1 MPLFKAWRLPACLS
15 PSLCL
20 SRSLSLPPS
29 GDGSPKRLGL
39 GTAPALFP
47 SFPCQIPSRKHFICG
62 SGKAY
67 VESESAVWKA
77 AADVFNP
84 DNTDTERRDR
94 DVTVSL
100 VLCSEMY
107 CSKVPEDLVYNLEAL
122 TSTAI
127 FKISNMVVCT
137 YTVSTKQHRASIL
150 EGYHC
155 PTKHIHLRQTAN
167 SAFDATRKQETFLQN
182 LLIQSGSA
190 DDALM
195 GHGCFGEKIEEGSSW
210 QGEVGVS
217 VYQAAQ
223 STVLVLYNM
232 SDYKGADKWS
242 SWSGPRESNGINKR
256 TLDPDRDLFTHSSTQ
271 DTESEVHL
279 VTTASPLN
287 SPNHRPVLKGL
298 LLHEHLL
305 TRDFQGDQHFFRR
318 DGSVAAYPTMPGSL
332 SASDAGDPVTQLVP
346 HEDAP
351 AFSDVATTATAAA
364 TSPLT
369 TFSPTTP
376 RPSMFFPEKKSSK
389 DKTTGVDKVEPT
401 TDSLTTQVTPN
412 NRGSVTES
420 NPVASTSSQRNWPR
434 SAFPVEATLAP
445 SSVRMEKGEA
455 KETILKNNQVGGTT
469 MTSTSVITTTTI
481 TTMQTS
487 ESCSLNFT
495 DPVGNIEIL
504 QQSDSGAECNYLVTV
519 YLGYGIEVQVLNVSV
534 LEGEQVTVEDTGGRE
549 PFILANESV
558 LMRGLVLRSWS
569 NQISIRFRSD
579 QQHNSGFLLLHYRAF
594 VLSCAFPKEPA
605 GGEVS
610 VTHLHAGGEAYFHC
624 FTGYR
629 LQGPKILTCRNATT
643 PYWSGKEPRCV
654 ASCGGMIKNATYG
667 RIVSPGFPGNYSNNL
682 TCHWVLEAPE
692 GHRLHIHFE
701 KVALAEDDDRLLI
714 KNGNNIDSP
723 PVYDSYEVEY
733 LPNEG
738 VLSTGRYLFVEFTTD
753 GTMTST
759 AFAKGMCYEPFV
771 KYGNFSSSDSTYSV
785 GAVVEFSCDPGYTL
799 EQGSVVI
806 ECMDAQN
813 PQWNETEPACR
824 AVCSGEIT
832 DSAGVVLSPNWPEAY
847 DKGQDCIWG
856 IHVEED
862 KRIMLDIQMLHVGK
876 NDLLTFYDGDDLT
889 ANILGQYSGTR
900 PHFKLYTSMADV
912 TIQFQSDPATNIYGY
927 NNGFVVHFF
936 EVPRN
941 DTCSELP
948 EITNGWKST
957 SHPDLIHG
965 TVITYQC
972 YPGYEL
978 VGSEILMCQWDL
990 SWSGDV
996 PRCEEVMTCQDPGNV
1011 EHSRKVITGSR
1022 FAVGSTV
1029 QFICNK
1035 GYILSGSSLLT
1046 CYNRDS
1052 ATPKWSE
1059 RLPKCVPEKYEPCRN
1074 PGAASTSVQ
1083 SSEKAFYQAGETLT
1097 FSCHSGYELQGEATI
1112 YCIPGHPSQWNSTP
1126 PACRVVNMDYSME
1139 GTNIALAV
1147 FIPTAIIFMV
1157 VLGLYVYFAKLQG
1170 KSIRMPTSSLPYD
1183 NMTEESA
1190 FDNPVY
1196 ESGVSTDVMSMQD
1209 VDSQNT
1215 SVLS

>member
-1 MPLFKAWRLPACLS
+1 MS
-15 PSLCL
+15 PYVTQWSLTN
-20 SRSLSLPPS
+20 
-29 GDGSPKRLGL
+29 G
-39 GTAPALFP
+39 
-47 SFPCQIPSRKHFICG
+47 
-62 SGKAY
+62 
-67 VESESAVWKA
+67 
-77 AADVFNP
+77 N
-84 DNTDTERRDR
+84 
-94 DVTVSL
+94 
-100 VLCSEMY
+100 
-107 CSKVPEDLVYNLEAL
+107 
-122 TSTAI
+122 
-127 FKISNMVVCT
+127 
-137 YTVSTKQHRASIL
+137 
-150 EGYHC
+150 
-155 PTKHIHLRQTAN
+155 
-167 SAFDATRKQETFLQN
+167 
-182 LLIQSGSA
+182 
-190 DDALM
+190 
-195 GHGCFGEKIEEGSSW
+195 
-210 QGEVGVS
+210 
-217 VYQAAQ
+217 
-223 STVLVLYNM
+223 
-232 SDYKGADKWS
+232 
-242 SWSGPRESNGINKR
+242 SWSGLQEHNSPSRR
-256 TLDPDRDLFTHSSTQ
+256 TLDTDRDLSTL
-271 DTESEVHL
+271 DRESEL
-279 VTTASPLN
+279 PAVTTVSPVN
-287 SPNHRPVLKGL
+287 IPNHHNVFKGM

-305 TRDFQGDQHFFRR
+305 MRDFQGDQHFFRR
-318 DGSVAAYPTMPGSL
+318 DGSPAAYSTMPGSV
-332 SASDAGDPVTQLVP
+332 SDSREPVTQMVP

-351 AFSDVATTATAAA
+351 AFSDIATTATVAA

-376 RPSMFFPEKKSSK
+376 RPPMSLPQKKSNQERTRGE
-389 DKTTGVDKVEPT
+389 DKIEPT
-401 TDSLTTQVTPN
+401 TDSLTTQVMPS
-412 NRGSVTES
+412 NRGLASEN
-420 NPVASTSSQRNWPR
+420 NPAASSPSQRGRPQ
-434 SAFPVEATLAP
+434 SLSVFPAEGTLGI
-445 SSVRMEKGEA
+445 SSLGVEKGEA
-455 KETILKNNQVGGTT
+455 EETGMKDKTSSYHPPPNPTPASRDKGTT
-469 MTSTSVITTTTI
+469 TTSTTITTTTTI
-481 TTMQTS
+481 TTMQAS

-495 DPVGNIEIL
+495 DPEANIEIL
-504 QQSDSGAECNYLVTV
+504 QQLGSEVECNYLVTV

-558 LMRGLVLRSWS
+558 LMKGLVLRSWS

-579 QQHNSGFLLLHYRAF
+579 QPHNSGFIRLHYQAF

-610 VTHLHAGGEAYFHC
+610 VTHLHPGGEAYFRC
-624 FTGYR
+624 FTGYK
-629 LQGPKILTCRNATT
+629 LQGPKTLMCRNATT

-654 ASCGGMIKNATYG
+654 ASCGGMIKNTTYG

-738 VLSTGRYLFVEFTTD
+738 VLSTGRYLFIEFTTD
-753 GTMTST
+753 GSMTST
-759 AFAKGMCYEPFV
+759 GAAVRYEAFANGMCYEPFV
-771 KYGNFSSSDSTYSV
+771 KYGNFSSSDSTYGV

-806 ECMDAQN
+806 ECVDAQN

-862 KRIMLDIQMLHVGK
+862 KRIMLDIQVLHIGK

-936 EVPRN
+936 EVARN

-972 YPGYEL
+972 YPGFEL

-990 SWSGDV
+990 TWSGDV
-996 PRCEEVMTCQDPGNV
+996 PRCEEVMTCPDPGNV
-1011 EHSRKVITGSR
+1011 EHSHKVLTGSR
-1022 FAVGSTV
+1022 FTVGSTV
-1029 QFICNK
+1029 QFVCNK
-1035 GYILSGSSLLT
+1035 GYVLSGNSLLT

-1052 ATPKWSE
+1052 GTPKWSE

-1083 SSEKAFYQAGETLT
+1083 STEKAFYQAGETLS
-1097 FSCHSGYELQGEATI
+1097 FSCHPGYELQGAATI
-1112 YCIPGHPSQWNSTP
+1112 YCIPGHPSQWNGTP
-1126 PACRVVNMDYSME
+1126 PACKASSTRTYVNERRLDVVNVDYGLE

-1147 FIPTAIIFMV
+1147 FIPTAVVLVV
-1157 VLGLYVYFAKLQG
+1157 VLGIYVYFAKLQG
-1170 KSIRMPTSSLPYD
+1170 KSIRMPTSSPPYD

-1196 ESGVSTDVMSMQD
+1196 ESGRWIIGIHHEQQQRSPHRQITWNGQQQMGSNNREEERTISDKPPKM
-1209 VDSQNT
+1209 T
-1215 SVLS
+1215 LSGKRNQWNHKMG

>member
-1 MPLFKAWRLPACLS
+1 MCARQ
-15 PSLCL
+15 
-20 SRSLSLPPS
+20 
-29 GDGSPKRLGL
+29 G
-39 GTAPALFP
+39 
-47 SFPCQIPSRKHFICG
+47 CQLK
-62 SGKAY
+62 
-67 VESESAVWKA
+67 
-77 AADVFNP
+77 
-84 DNTDTERRDR
+84 
-94 DVTVSL
+94 
-100 VLCSEMY
+100 
-107 CSKVPEDLVYNLEAL
+107 
-122 TSTAI
+122 
-127 FKISNMVVCT
+127 
-137 YTVSTKQHRASIL
+137 
-150 EGYHC
+150 
-155 PTKHIHLRQTAN
+155 
-167 SAFDATRKQETFLQN
+167 TF
-182 LLIQSGSA
+182 
-190 DDALM
+190 
-195 GHGCFGEKIEEGSSW
+195 
-210 QGEVGVS
+210 VG
-217 VYQAAQ
+217 
-223 STVLVLYNM
+223 VLVLVSAAMVNIHGQAPM
-232 SDYKGADKWS
+232 
-242 SWSGPRESNGINKR
+242 EINGISKR
-256 TLDPDRDLFTHSSTQ
+256 TLELDRDSPTQ
-271 DTESEVHL
+271 DTESEVHS
-279 VTTASPLN
+279 VTTASPMN
-287 SPNHRPVLKGL
+287 IPNHQPVLKGM
-298 LLHEHLL
+298 LLHEQLL
-305 TRDFQGDQHFFRR
+305 TRDFQGDQRFFRS
-318 DGSVAAYPTMPGSL
+318 DGSVAAYSTMPGSDL
-332 SASDAGDPVTQLVP
+332 DPVTHVVP

-351 AFSDVATTATAAA
+351 AFSDIATTATVAA
-364 TSPLT
+364 TTPLT
-369 TFSPTTP
+369 TFSPLP
-376 RPSMFFPEKKSSK
+376 QKKSSK
-389 DKTTGVDKVEPT
+389 TTWAEKMEPT
-401 TDSLTTQVTPN
+401 TDSLTTYVTPN
-412 NRGSVTES
+412 NRGSVTD
-420 NPVASTSSQRNWPR
+420 NPGASSSRQRPQ
-434 SAFPVEATLAP
+434 SSSVEATIAP
-445 SSVRMEKGEA
+445 SSIRIEKGEA
-455 KETILKNNQVGGTT
+455 RVTALKDKLRTDHPPPNLTTREQGPATTI
-469 MTSTSVITTTTI
+469 ITTI
-481 TTMQTS
+481 TTMQTA
-487 ESCSLNFT
+487 EPCSLNFT
-495 DPVGNIEIL
+495 DPEGNIEIL
-504 QQSDSGAECNYLVTV
+504 QQLDSGVECNYLVTV

-569 NQISIRFRSD
+569 NQISIRFRGD
-579 QQHNSGFLLLHYRAF
+579 QQRNSGLLLLHYQAF

-610 VTHLHAGGEAYFHC
+610 VTHLHAGGEAYFRC
-624 FTGYR
+624 FTGYK
-629 LQGPKILTCRNATT
+629 LLGSKMLTCRNATT

-692 GHRLHIHFE
+692 GQRLHIHFE

-738 VLSTGRYLFVEFTTD
+738 VLSTGRYLFIEFTTD
-753 GTMTST
+753 GTLTST
-759 AFAKGMCYEPFV
+759 GAAVRYEAFAKGMCYEPFV
-771 KYGNFSSSDSTYSV
+771 KYGNFSGSDSTYGL

-806 ECMDAQN
+806 ECVDAQN

-862 KRIMLDIQMLHVGK
+862 KRIMLDIQVLHIGK

-936 EVPRN
+936 EVARN

-978 VGSEILMCQWDL
+978 LGSEILMCQWDL
-990 SWSGDV
+990 TWSGDV
-996 PRCEEVMTCQDPGNV
+996 PKCQEVMTCQDPGNV
-1011 EHSRKVITGSR
+1011 EHSHKVISGNR
-1022 FAVGSTV
+1022 FIIGSTV

-1046 CYNRDS
+1046 CYNRES
-1052 ATPKWSE
+1052 AAPKWNE
-1059 RLPKCVPEKYEPCRN
+1059 RLPKCTPEKYEPCRN

-1083 SSEKAFYQAGETLT
+1083 SSEKAFYQAGEMLS
-1097 FSCHSGYELQGEATI
+1097 FSCHSGYELQGHGTI

-1126 PACRVVNMDYSME
+1126 PACRAASTQYVNERRLDVVNMDYSMD

-1147 FIPTAIIFMV
+1147 FIPTAIILVV
-1157 VLGLYVYFAKLQG
+1157 VLGIYVYFAKLQG
-1170 KSIRMPTSSLPYD
+1170 KTIRMPTSLPPYN

-1190 FDNPVY
+1190 FENPVY
-1196 ESGVSTDVMSMQD
+1196 ESGVSTEDMSMQD

>member
-1 MPLFKAWRLPACLS
+1 MCL
-15 PSLCL
+15 
-20 SRSLSLPPS
+20 
-29 GDGSPKRLGL
+29 
-39 GTAPALFP
+39 
-47 SFPCQIPSRKHFICG
+47 
-62 SGKAY
+62 
-67 VESESAVWKA
+67 
-77 AADVFNP
+77 
-84 DNTDTERRDR
+84 RRD
-94 DVTVSL
+94 
-100 VLCSEMY
+100 SEL
-107 CSKVPEDLVYNLEAL
+107 K
-122 TSTAI
+122 T
-127 FKISNMVVCT
+127 
-137 YTVSTKQHRASIL
+137 
-150 EGYHC
+150 
-155 PTKHIHLRQTAN
+155 
-167 SAFDATRKQETFLQN
+167 
-182 LLIQSGSA
+182 LL
-190 DDALM
+190 
-195 GHGCFGEKIEEGSSW
+195 
-210 QGEVGVS
+210 
-217 VYQAAQ
+217 
-223 STVLVLYNM
+223 TVLVFAAVVAKIHGQGLDEN
-232 SDYKGADKWS
+232 
-242 SWSGPRESNGINKR
+242 NGISKR
-256 TLDPDRDLFTHSSTQ
+256 ALDSEFFTHSPTQ

-279 VTTASPLN
+279 VTTASPVN
-287 SPNHRPVLKGL
+287 IPNHRPVLQGL

-318 DGSVAAYPTMPGSL
+318 DDSVAAYPTMPGSM
-332 SASDAGDPVTQLVP
+332 SALEAEDPATQLVP

-351 AFSDVATTATAAA
+351 AFSEIATTATVAA
-364 TSPLT
+364 TSSLT
-369 TFSPTTP
+369 TFSPTPPKPPMSLPQT
-376 RPSMFFPEKKSSK
+376 KSTK
-389 DKTTGVDKVEPT
+389 ERTMEADMAEPT
-401 TDSLTTQVTPN
+401 THSLTTPVAPN
-412 NRGSVTES
+412 NRGSGSEH
-420 NPVASTSSQRNWPR
+420 NQSSQRTWAQSGR
-434 SAFPVEATLAP
+434 ALSIGTTLTP
-445 SSVRMEKGEA
+445 FTMRTGKGDA
-455 KETILKNNQVGGTT
+455 KETPLKHKTSPDHPLPKQTREDGSSR
-469 MTSTSVITTTTI
+469 TSTTVTTTTTI
-481 TTMQTS
+481 TITQTS
-487 ESCSLNFT
+487 EPCSLNFT
-495 DPVGNIEIL
+495 DPEGNIEIL
-504 QQSDSGAECNYLVTV
+504 QQLDSGIECNYLVTV

-549 PFILANESV
+549 PFILANESM
-558 LMRGLVLRSWS
+558 LMRGLILRSRS
-569 NQISIRFRSD
+569 NQISVRFRSD
-579 QQHNSGFLLLHYRAF
+579 QQHITGFLLLQYQAF

-610 VTHLHAGGEAYFHC
+610 VTHLHAGGEAYFQC

-629 LQGPKILTCRNATT
+629 LQGPKMLTCRNATT
-643 PYWSGKEPRCV
+643 PYWSGKEPQCV

-682 TCHWVLEAPE
+682 TCHWVLEVPE

-738 VLSTGRYLFVEFTTD
+738 VLSTGRYLFIEFTTD
-753 GTMTST
+753 GTVTST
-759 AFAKGMCYEPFV
+759 GAAIRYEAFAKGTCYEPFV
-771 KYGNFSSSDSTYSV
+771 KYGNFSSSDSTYSL

-806 ECMDAQN
+806 ECVDAEN

-862 KRIMLDIQMLHVGK
+862 KRIMLDIQVLHMGK

-900 PHFKLYTSMADV
+900 PRFKLYTSMADV
-912 TIQFQSDPATNIYGY
+912 TIQFQSDPATNIFGY

-948 EITNGWKST
+948 EVTNGWKST

-965 TVITYQC
+965 TVVTYQC
-972 YPGYEL
+972 YPGFQL

-990 SWSGDV
+990 TWSGDV
-996 PRCEEVMTCQDPGNV
+996 PKCEEVMTCRDPGNV

-1022 FAVGSTV
+1022 FTVGSTV
-1029 QFICNK
+1029 QFTCNK
-1035 GYILSGSSLLT
+1035 GYVLSGGSLLT

-1052 ATPKWSE
+1052 AAPKWSE

-1097 FSCHSGYELQGEATI
+1097 FSCHPGHELQGEATI
-1112 YCIPGHPSQWNSTP
+1112 YCVPGHPSQWNSTP
-1126 PACRVVNMDYSME
+1126 PACRASPSQSVNEHKLDVVNRDYGVE
-1139 GTNIALAV
+1139 GTNITVAI
-1147 FIPTAIIFMV
+1147 FIPTAIILVV
-1157 VLGLYVYFAKLQG
+1157 VLGIYVYFAKLQG
-1170 KSIRMPTSSLPYD
+1170 KSIRMPTSSPPYD

-1190 FDNPVY
+1190 FDNPAY
-1196 ESGVSTDVMSMQD
+1196 ESGVSTDVMNMQD

>member
-1 MPLFKAWRLPACLS
+1 M
-15 PSLCL
+15 
-20 SRSLSLPPS
+20 
-29 GDGSPKRLGL
+29 
-39 GTAPALFP
+39 
-47 SFPCQIPSRKHFICG
+47 
-62 SGKAY
+62 
-67 VESESAVWKA
+67 
-77 AADVFNP
+77 
-84 DNTDTERRDR
+84 
-94 DVTVSL
+94 
-100 VLCSEMY
+100 
-107 CSKVPEDLVYNLEAL
+107 
-122 TSTAI
+122 
-127 FKISNMVVCT
+127 
-137 YTVSTKQHRASIL
+137 
-150 EGYHC
+150 
-155 PTKHIHLRQTAN
+155 
-167 SAFDATRKQETFLQN
+167 
-182 LLIQSGSA
+182 
-190 DDALM
+190 
-195 GHGCFGEKIEEGSSW
+195 
-210 QGEVGVS
+210 
-217 VYQAAQ
+217 
-223 STVLVLYNM
+223 
-232 SDYKGADKWS
+232 
-242 SWSGPRESNGINKR
+242 
-256 TLDPDRDLFTHSSTQ
+256 DPDRDSPTQ
-271 DTESEVHL
+271 DTESEVHS
-279 VTTASPLN
+279 VTNPSPMN
-287 SPNHRPVLKGL
+287 VPNHQPVLKGL
-298 LLHEHLL
+298 LLPGQLL
-305 TRDFQGDQHFFRR
+305 TRDFMGDQHFFRS
-318 DGSVAAYPTMPGSL
+318 DGSVAAYSTLPGSD
-332 SASDAGDPVTQLVP
+332 SDPVTQVVP

-351 AFSDVATTATAAA
+351 AFSDIATTSTVAA

-369 TFSPTTP
+369 TFSPTTR
-376 RPSMFFPEKKSSK
+376 RPWPMSLPQKKSSK
-389 DKTTGVDKVEPT
+389 TTWADKVERT
-401 TDSLTTQVTPN
+401 TDSLTTHVTAI
-412 NRGSVTES
+412 NRGSVTD
-420 NPVASTSSQRNWPR
+420 NPAASSSRQRPQ
-434 SAFPVEATLAP
+434 SSPVEATMAP
-445 SSVRMEKGEA
+445 SSMRMEKGEA
-455 KETILKNNQVGGTT
+455 RVTALKDKLRPDLPPPNLTTREEGPTTTI
-469 MTSTSVITTTTI
+469 ITTI
-481 TTMQTS
+481 TTMQTA
-487 ESCSLNFT
+487 EPCSLNFT
-495 DPVGNIEIL
+495 DPEGNIEIL
-504 QQSDSGAECNYLVTV
+504 QQLDSGVECNYLVTV

-569 NQISIRFRSD
+569 NQISIRFRGD
-579 QQHNSGFLLLHYRAF
+579 QQRNSMLLLLHYQAF

-610 VTHLHAGGEAYFHC
+610 VTHLHAGGEAYFSC
-624 FTGYR
+624 FTGYK
-629 LQGPKILTCRNATT
+629 LQGPKMLTCRNATT

-692 GHRLHIHFE
+692 GQRLHIHFE

-723 PVYDSYEVEY
+723 PVYDSYKVEY

-738 VLSTGRYLFVEFTTD
+738 VLSTGRYLFIEFTTD
-753 GTMTST
+753 GTLTSTGAAVRYEGRYLIFLST

-771 KYGNFSSSDSTYSV
+771 KYGNFSGSDSAYGL

-806 ECMDAQN
+806 ECVDAQN

-862 KRIMLDIQMLHVGK
+862 KRIMLDIQVLHIGK

-889 ANILGQYSGTR
+889 ANILGQYSGTK

-927 NNGFVVHFF
+927 NNGFV
-936 EVPRN
+936 
-941 DTCSELP
+941 
-948 EITNGWKST
+948 ITNGWKST

-972 YPGYEL
+972 YPGFEL

-990 SWSGDV
+990 TWSGDV
-996 PRCEEVMTCQDPGNV
+996 PKCQEGKLFSICLHCESILTCQDPGNV
-1011 EHSRKVITGSR
+1011 EHSHKVIAGNR
-1022 FAVGSTV
+1022 FIVGSTV
-1029 QFICNK
+1029 QFVCNK

-1052 ATPKWSE
+1052 ATPKWNE
-1059 RLPKCVPEKYEPCRN
+1059 RLPKCTPEKYEPCRN
-1074 PGAASTSVQ
+1074 PGAASTSEQ
-1083 SSEKAFYQAGETLT
+1083 SSEKAFYQAGETLS
-1097 FSCHSGYELQGEATI
+1097 FSCHSGYELQGHGSI

-1126 PACRVVNMDYSME
+1126 PACRASTEFVNERRLDGESRINNCSIIMLFCAYFTEMIPIIVFPPLFLVVNMDYSMD

-1147 FIPTAIIFMV
+1147 FIPTAIILV
-1157 VLGLYVYFAKLQG
+1157 VVIGIYVYFAKLQG
-1170 KSIRMPTSSLPYD
+1170 KTIRMPTSLPPYN

>member
-1 MPLFKAWRLPACLS
+1 ML
-15 PSLCL
+15 
-20 SRSLSLPPS
+20 
-29 GDGSPKRLGL
+29 
-39 GTAPALFP
+39 
-47 SFPCQIPSRKHFICG
+47 
-62 SGKAY
+62 
-67 VESESAVWKA
+67 
-77 AADVFNP
+77 
-84 DNTDTERRDR
+84 
-94 DVTVSL
+94 
-100 VLCSEMY
+100 LCSSLD
-107 CSKVPEDLVYNLEAL
+107 CN
-122 TSTAI
+122 
-127 FKISNMVVCT
+127 
-137 YTVSTKQHRASIL
+137 IL
-150 EGYHC
+150 LNITILY
-155 PTKHIHLRQTAN
+155 
-167 SAFDATRKQETFLQN
+167 FFL
-182 LLIQSGSA
+182 LL
-190 DDALM
+190 L
-195 GHGCFGEKIEEGSSW
+195 
-210 QGEVGVS
+210 
-217 VYQAAQ
+217 
-223 STVLVLYNM
+223 
-232 SDYKGADKWS
+232 
-242 SWSGPRESNGINKR
+242 GPKESNRIGKR
-256 TLDPDRDLFTHSSTQ
+256 TLEPDGDVFTHLPTQ
-271 DTESEVHL
+271 DTESEVRS
-279 VTTASPLN
+279 VTTVSPMN
-287 SPNHRPVLKGL
+287 VPNHQPFFRGL

-305 TRDFQGDQHFFRR
+305 TRNFQGDQHFFRK
-318 DGSVAAYPTMPGSL
+318 DGSVAGYPTMPGSV
-332 SASDAGDPVTQLVP
+332 SARNVGDPVTQLVP

-351 AFSDVATTATAAA
+351 AFSDVATTATVAA
-364 TSPLT
+364 TSPLI
-369 TFSPTTP
+369 TFPPTTP
-376 RPSMFFPEKKSSK
+376 ASPMSLPQKKSSK
-389 DKTTGVDKVEPT
+389 EKTRVEPT
-401 TDSLTTQVTPN
+401 TDSLTTQVTPQ
-412 NRGSVTES
+412 NRGSGSES
-420 NPVASTSSQRNWPR
+420 NPATPLSSRDSQPR
-434 SAFPVEATLAP
+434 SWSTFPVDATLAP
-445 SSVRMEKGEA
+445 SSVRMEKGEGREMA
-455 KETILKNNQVGGTT
+455 LKNKTGPDHLLSKQTSMLREEGTT
-469 MTSTSVITTTTI
+469 TTSTSVITTTTI

-487 ESCSLNFT
+487 EPCSLNFT
-495 DPVGNIEIL
+495 DPEGSIEIL
-504 QQSDSGAECNYLVTV
+504 QHLDSGVECNYLITV
-519 YLGYGIEVQVLNVSV
+519 YLGYGIEVQVKVYLA
-534 LEGEQVTVEDTGGRE
+534 EGSLLSNSFRGQE

-569 NQISIRFRSD
+569 NQISIRFHSD
-579 QQHNSGFLLLHYRAF
+579 QRHNSGLVLLHYQAF

-610 VTHLHAGGEAYFHC
+610 VTHLHAGGEAYFRC
-624 FTGYR
+624 FTGYK
-629 LQGPKILTCRNATT
+629 LQGPKMLTCRNATT

-692 GHRLHIHFE
+692 GQRLHIHFE

-759 AFAKGMCYEPFV
+759 GAAIRYEAFAKGMCYEPFV
-771 KYGNFSSSDSTYSV
+771 KYGNFSSSDSTYSM

-806 ECMDAQN
+806 ECVDAQN

-862 KRIMLDIQMLHVGK
+862 KRIMLDIQVLHVGK

-889 ANILGQYSGTR
+889 ANILGQYSGTK

-948 EITNGWKST
+948 EIANGWKST

-972 YPGYEL
+972 YPGFEL

-990 SWSGDV
+990 TWSGDV
-996 PRCEEVMTCQDPGNV
+996 PRCEEVLTCQDPGSV
-1011 EHSRKVITGSR
+1011 EHSRKVIAGTR
-1022 FAVGSTV
+1022 FTVGSTV

-1035 GYILSGSSLLT
+1035 GYILSGSGLLT

-1059 RLPKCVPEKYEPCRN
+1059 RLPKCVRKNNPCFC
-1074 PGAASTSVQ
+1074 V
-1083 SSEKAFYQAGETLT
+1083 F
-1097 FSCHSGYELQGEATI
+1097 FLQ
-1112 YCIPGHPSQWNSTP
+1112 
-1126 PACRVVNMDYSME
+1126 VVNNMDYGME

-1147 FIPTAIIFMV
+1147 FIPTAVILVV
-1157 VLGLYVYFAKLQG
+1157 VLSIYVYFAKLQG
-1170 KSIRMPTSSLPYD
+1170 KSIRMPTSSPPYD

-1190 FDNPVY
+1190 FDNPIY

>member
-1 MPLFKAWRLPACLS
+1 
-15 PSLCL
+15 
-20 SRSLSLPPS
+20 
-29 GDGSPKRLGL
+29 PK
-39 GTAPALFP
+39 
-47 SFPCQIPSRKHFICG
+47 
-62 SGKAY
+62 
-67 VESESAVWKA
+67 
-77 AADVFNP
+77 
-84 DNTDTERRDR
+84 
-94 DVTVSL
+94 
-100 VLCSEMY
+100 
-107 CSKVPEDLVYNLEAL
+107 
-122 TSTAI
+122 
-127 FKISNMVVCT
+127 
-137 YTVSTKQHRASIL
+137 ASISKGTL
-150 EGYHC
+150 E
-155 PTKHIHLRQTAN
+155 Q
-167 SAFDATRKQETFLQN
+167 
-182 LLIQSGSA
+182 
-190 DDALM
+190 
-195 GHGCFGEKIEEGSSW
+195 
-210 QGEVGVS
+210 
-217 VYQAAQ
+217 
-223 STVLVLYNM
+223 
-232 SDYKGADKWS
+232 
-242 SWSGPRESNGINKR
+242 
-256 TLDPDRDLFTHSSTQ
+256 DRGSSTQ
-271 DTESEVHL
+271 DKESEIHS
-279 VTTASPLN
+279 VTTVAPVN
-287 SPNHRPVLKGL
+287 IPNHQPVFKGL

-318 DGSVAAYPTMPGSL
+318 DGSVASYSTVPGSV
-332 SASDAGDPVTQLVP
+332 SASDAEDPVTQLVP

-351 AFSDVATTATAAA
+351 AFSDIATTATAAA

-376 RPSMFFPEKKSSK
+376 RPPLSLPQKKSSEK
-389 DKTTGVDKVEPT
+389 IRGAEKAEPT

-412 NRGSVTES
+412 NRGSVSEN
-420 NPVASTSSQRNWPR
+420 NPAASLSSER
-434 SAFPVEATLAP
+434 SRPQSWSSFPAGATGSL
-445 SSVRMEKGEA
+445 EKGEEREMA
-455 KETILKNNQVGGTT
+455 QKTKTRPERLQSSVSRGEGTT
-469 MTSTSVITTTTI
+469 TSTTVITTTTI
-481 TTMQTS
+481 TTMQTA
-487 ESCSLNFT
+487 EPCSLNFT
-495 DPVGNIEIL
+495 DPEGNIEIL
-504 QQSDSGAECNYLVTV
+504 QQLDSGVECNYLVTV

-579 QQHNSGFLLLHYRAF
+579 QRHNTGFILLHYQAF

-610 VTHLHAGGEAYFHC
+610 VTHLHAGGEAFFHC
-624 FTGYR
+624 FTGYK
-629 LQGPKILTCRNATT
+629 LQGPKMLTCRNATT

-759 AFAKGMCYEPFV
+759 GAAVRYESFALGMCYEPFV
-771 KYGNFSSSDSTYSV
+771 KYGNFSSSDSTYGV

-806 ECMDAQN
+806 ECVDAQN

-862 KRIMLDIQMLHVGK
+862 KRIMLDIQVLRVGK

-965 TVITYQC
+965 TVVTYQC

-990 SWSGDV
+990 TWSGDV

-1011 EHSRKVITGSR
+1011 EHSHKVITGSR

-1029 QFICNK
+1029 QFTCNK

-1059 RLPKCVPEKYEPCRN
+1059 RLPKCVRVNYNCFLPHLATIVSTYKPELNKALIVTLMKYEVKCPSGLSSEKYEPCRN

-1097 FSCHSGYELQGEATI
+1097 FSCRSGYELQGAATI

-1126 PACRVVNMDYSME
+1126 PACRASSIQYVNERRLDVVNMDYGME

-1147 FIPTAIIFMV
+1147 FIPTAIILVV
-1157 VLGLYVYFAKLQG
+1157 VLGIYVYFAKLQG
-1170 KSIRMPTSSLPYD
+1170 KSIRMPTSSPPYD

-1190 FDNPVY
+1190 FDNPIY

>member
-1 MPLFKAWRLPACLS
+1 
-15 PSLCL
+15 
-20 SRSLSLPPS
+20 
-29 GDGSPKRLGL
+29 
-39 GTAPALFP
+39 
-47 SFPCQIPSRKHFICG
+47 
-62 SGKAY
+62 
-67 VESESAVWKA
+67 
-77 AADVFNP
+77 
-84 DNTDTERRDR
+84 
-94 DVTVSL
+94 
-100 VLCSEMY
+100 
-107 CSKVPEDLVYNLEAL
+107 
-122 TSTAI
+122 
-127 FKISNMVVCT
+127 
-137 YTVSTKQHRASIL
+137 
-150 EGYHC
+150 
-155 PTKHIHLRQTAN
+155 
-167 SAFDATRKQETFLQN
+167 
-182 LLIQSGSA
+182 
-190 DDALM
+190 
-195 GHGCFGEKIEEGSSW
+195 
-210 QGEVGVS
+210 
-217 VYQAAQ
+217 
-223 STVLVLYNM
+223 
-232 SDYKGADKWS
+232 
-242 SWSGPRESNGINKR
+242 
-256 TLDPDRDLFTHSSTQ
+256 
-271 DTESEVHL
+271 
-279 VTTASPLN
+279 
-287 SPNHRPVLKGL
+287 
-298 LLHEHLL
+298 
-305 TRDFQGDQHFFRR
+305 
-318 DGSVAAYPTMPGSL
+318 
-332 SASDAGDPVTQLVP
+332 
-346 HEDAP
+346 
-351 AFSDVATTATAAA
+351 
-364 TSPLT
+364 
-369 TFSPTTP
+369 
-376 RPSMFFPEKKSSK
+376 
-389 DKTTGVDKVEPT
+389 
-401 TDSLTTQVTPN
+401 
-412 NRGSVTES
+412 
-420 NPVASTSSQRNWPR
+420 
-434 SAFPVEATLAP
+434 
-445 SSVRMEKGEA
+445 MEKGEA
-455 KETILKNNQVGGTT
+455 SETALKNKTSPGHQLHKLTPASSEKDTTT
-469 MTSTSVITTTTI
+469 MSTTVTTTTTI

-487 ESCSLNFT
+487 EPCSLNFT
-495 DPVGNIEIL
+495 DPEGNIEIL
-504 QQSDSGAECNYLVTV
+504 QQLDSGVECNYLITV
-519 YLGYGIEVQVLNVSV
+519 YLGYGIEVQVK
-534 LEGEQVTVEDTGGRE
+534 QVTVEDTGGQE

-558 LMRGLVLRSWS
+558 LMTGLVLHSWS
-569 NQISIRFRSD
+569 NQISISLRSEKRR
-579 QQHNSGFLLLHYRAF
+579 NSAYLLLHYQAF

-610 VTHLHAGGEAYFHC
+610 VTHLHPGGEAYFNC
-624 FTGYR
+624 FTGYK
-629 LQGPKILTCRNATT
+629 LQGPKMLTCRNATT

-692 GHRLHIHFE
+692 GHRLHVHFE
-701 KVALAEDDDRLLI
+701 KFMHAVKI
-714 KNGNNIDSP
+714 KTHIENKYSP

-759 AFAKGMCYEPFV
+759 GAAIRYEAFAKGMCYEPFV
-771 KYGNFSSSDSTYSV
+771 KYGNFSSSDSTYNV

-806 ECMDAQN
+806 ECVDAQN

-862 KRIMLDIQMLHVGK
+862 KRIMLDIQVLHLGK

-948 EITNGWKST
+948 EITNGWKSM

-965 TVITYQC
+965 TVVTYQC
-972 YPGYEL
+972 YPGYTL

-996 PRCEEVMTCQDPGNV
+996 PKCEEVMTCQDPGNV
-1011 EHSRKVITGSR
+1011 QHSRKVITGSR

-1052 ATPKWSE
+1052 AMPKWNE
-1059 RLPKCVPEKYEPCRN
+1059 RLPKCVRKN
-1074 PGAASTSVQ
+1074 PGAASTSMQ
-1083 SSEKAFYQAGETLT
+1083 K
-1097 FSCHSGYELQGEATI
+1097 
-1112 YCIPGHPSQWNSTP
+1112 
-1126 PACRVVNMDYSME
+1126 

-1147 FIPTAIIFMV
+1147 FIPTAVILVI
-1157 VLGLYVYFAKLQG
+1157 VLGIYIYF
-1170 KSIRMPTSSLPYD
+1170 SIRMPMSSPPYD

-1190 FDNPVY
+1190 FDNPIY

>member
-1 MPLFKAWRLPACLS
+1 MC
-15 PSLCL
+15 
-20 SRSLSLPPS
+20 
-29 GDGSPKRLGL
+29 
-39 GTAPALFP
+39 
-47 SFPCQIPSRKHFICG
+47 
-62 SGKAY
+62 
-67 VESESAVWKA
+67 V
-77 AADVFNP
+77 
-84 DNTDTERRDR
+84 RRD
-94 DVTVSL
+94 
-100 VLCSEMY
+100 CQ
-107 CSKVPEDLVYNLEAL
+107 
-122 TSTAI
+122 
-127 FKISNMVVCT
+127 FKT
-137 YTVSTKQHRASIL
+137 LFA
-150 EGYHC
+150 
-155 PTKHIHLRQTAN
+155 
-167 SAFDATRKQETFLQN
+167 
-182 LLIQSGSA
+182 
-190 DDALM
+190 
-195 GHGCFGEKIEEGSSW
+195 
-210 QGEVGVS
+210 
-217 VYQAAQ
+217 
-223 STVLVLYNM
+223 VLVLAAAVA
-232 SDYKGADKWS
+232 KTHGQ
-242 SWSGPRESNGINKR
+242 GPKESNGISKK
-256 TLDPDRDLFTHSSTQ
+256 TVDPDRNLFTQSSTQ

-279 VTTASPLN
+279 VTTVSPMN
-287 SPNHRPVLKGL
+287 MPNHRPVPKGL

-305 TRDFQGDQHFFRR
+305 IRDFEGDQHFFRK
-318 DGSVAAYPTMPGSL
+318 DGSVAAYPIMPD
-332 SASDAGDPVTQLVP
+332 SASASNAGDPVTQMVP
-346 HEDAP
+346 HKDAP
-351 AFSDVATTATAAA
+351 AFSDIASTATAAA

-376 RPSMFFPEKKSSK
+376 KPPMSLLLRKSSK
-389 DKTTGVDKVEPT
+389 EKTDK
-401 TDSLTTQVTPN
+401 
-412 NRGSVTES
+412 R
-420 NPVASTSSQRNWPR
+420 SQAQSWR
-434 SAFPVEATLAP
+434 AFPVEDSLAP
-445 SSVRMEKGEA
+445 SSMRMEKGEA
-455 KETILKNNQVGGTT
+455 KETPLKYKSSLDHPLPNLTDVPQGEGTT
-469 MTSTSVITTTTI
+469 ITSTSVITTTTI
-481 TTMQTS
+481 MQSS
-487 ESCSLNFT
+487 EPCGLNFT
-495 DPVGNIEIL
+495 DPEGNIEIL
-504 QQSDSGAECNYLVTV
+504 QQPDSGVECNYLVTV
-519 YLGYGIEVQVLNVSV
+519 YLGYGIEIQVLNVSV

-558 LMRGLVLRSWS
+558 LIRGLVLRSWS
-569 NQISIRFRSD
+569 NQISLRFRSD
-579 QQHNSGFLLLHYRAF
+579 QQHNSGFLLLHYKAF
-594 VLSCAFPKEPA
+594 VLSCTFPKEPA

-610 VTHLHAGGEAYFHC
+610 VTHLHAGGEAYFSC
-624 FTGYR
+624 FTGYK
-629 LQGPKILTCRNATT
+629 LQGPNMLTCRNATT

-654 ASCGGMIKNATYG
+654 ASCGGMIKNATSG

-692 GHRLHIHFE
+692 GHQIHIHFE

-738 VLSTGRYLFVEFTTD
+738 VLSTGRYLFIEFTTD

-759 AFAKGMCYEPFV
+759 GAAIRYEAFAKGMCYEPFV

-806 ECMDAQN
+806 ECVDTQN

-856 IHVEED
+856 VHVEED
-862 KRIMLDIQMLHVGK
+862 KRIMLDIQVLHLGK

-889 ANILGQYSGTR
+889 ANILGQYSGAR

-948 EITNGWKST
+948 EIANGWKST

-990 SWSGDV
+990 TWSGDV

-1011 EHSRKVITGSR
+1011 PHSRKVITGSR
-1022 FAVGSTV
+1022 FTIGSTV

-1046 CYNRDS
+1046 CYSRDTG
-1052 ATPKWSE
+1052 TPKWSE
-1059 RLPKCVPEKYEPCRN
+1059 RLPKCTPEKYEPCRN
-1074 PGAASTSVQ
+1074 PGAASIGVQ

-1097 FSCHSGYELQGEATI
+1097 FSCHSGYELRGEATI

-1126 PACRVVNMDYSME
+1126 PACKASSAQYMNERRLDVVNWDYGTE
-1139 GTNIALAV
+1139 GTSIALAV
-1147 FIPTAIIFMV
+1147 FIPTAIILVV
-1157 VLGLYVYFAKLQG
+1157 VLGIYVYFAKLQG
-1170 KSIRMPTSSLPYD
+1170 KSIRMPTSSPPYD

-1190 FDNPVY
+1190 FDNPMY
-1196 ESGVSTDVMSMQD
+1196 ESGHWQAHSRF
-1209 VDSQNT
+1209 
-1215 SVLS
+1215 

>member
-1 MPLFKAWRLPACLS
+1 
-15 PSLCL
+15 
-20 SRSLSLPPS
+20 
-29 GDGSPKRLGL
+29 PK
-39 GTAPALFP
+39 
-47 SFPCQIPSRKHFICG
+47 
-62 SGKAY
+62 
-67 VESESAVWKA
+67 E
-77 AADVFNP
+77 N
-84 DNTDTERRDR
+84 
-94 DVTVSL
+94 
-100 VLCSEMY
+100 
-107 CSKVPEDLVYNLEAL
+107 
-122 TSTAI
+122 
-127 FKISNMVVCT
+127 
-137 YTVSTKQHRASIL
+137 
-150 EGYHC
+150 
-155 PTKHIHLRQTAN
+155 
-167 SAFDATRKQETFLQN
+167 
-182 LLIQSGSA
+182 
-190 DDALM
+190 
-195 GHGCFGEKIEEGSSW
+195 
-210 QGEVGVS
+210 
-217 VYQAAQ
+217 
-223 STVLVLYNM
+223 
-232 SDYKGADKWS
+232 
-242 SWSGPRESNGINKR
+242 NGISKR
-256 TLDPDRDLFTHSSTQ
+256 TLDPESDHFTHSPTQ

-279 VTTASPLN
+279 VTTVSPMN
-287 SPNHRPVLKGL
+287 VPNHRPVLKGL

-332 SASDAGDPVTQLVP
+332 SASDGGDPATQLVP

-351 AFSDVATTATAAA
+351 AFSDIATTATLAA

-376 RPSMFFPEKKSSK
+376 RPPMYLSQKKSSK
-389 DKTTGVDKVEPT
+389 EKTGGTDKVEPT

-412 NRGSVTES
+412 NRGSGSEN
-420 NPVASTSSQRNWPR
+420 NPAAPLTSQRSR
-434 SAFPVEATLAP
+434 SQSRSPFPAGATLAP
-445 SSVRMEKGEA
+445 LSMRMEKGETR
-455 KETILKNNQVGGTT
+455 ETPVKYKDDPDHPLPNLTEGATT
-469 MTSTSVITTTTI
+469 TSTTVITTTTFTI
-481 TTMQTS
+481 TQTS

-495 DPVGNIEIL
+495 DPEGNIEIL
-504 QQSDSGAECNYLVTV
+504 QQLDSGVECNYLVTV

-534 LEGEQVTVEDTGGRE
+534 LEGEQVTVEDTGGQE

-569 NQISIRFRSD
+569 NQISVRFRSD
-579 QQHNSGFLLLHYRAF
+579 QKHNSGFLTLHYQAF

-610 VTHLHAGGEAYFHC
+610 VTHLHAGGEAFFRC
-624 FTGYR
+624 FTGYK
-629 LQGPKILTCRNATT
+629 LQGPKMLTCRNATT
-643 PYWSGKEPRCV
+643 PYWSGKEPQCV

-682 TCHWVLEAPE
+682 TCHWVLEVPE
-692 GHRLHIHFE
+692 GYRLHIHFE
-701 KVALAEDDDRLLI
+701 KVALAEDDDRLMI

-723 PVYDSYEVEY
+723 PLYDSYEVEY

-738 VLSTGRYLFVEFTTD
+738 VLSTGRYLFIEFTTD
-753 GTMTST
+753 GTVTSTGAAIRYEGNALMQFLHPT

-771 KYGNFSSSDSTYSV
+771 KYGNFSSSDSTYGL

-806 ECMDAQN
+806 ECVDAQN

-862 KRIMLDIQMLHVGK
+862 KRIMLDIQVLHVGK

-900 PHFKLYTSMADV
+900 SRFKLYTSMADV

-948 EITNGWKST
+948 EIANGWKST

-965 TVITYQC
+965 TVVTYQC

-996 PRCEEVMTCQDPGNV
+996 PKCEEVMTCRDPGNV

-1035 GYILSGSSLLT
+1035 GYILSGGGLLT

-1097 FSCHSGYELQGEATI
+1097 FSCHSGYELQGGATI
-1112 YCIPGHPSQWNSTP
+1112 YCVPGHPSQWNSTP
-1126 PACRVVNMDYSME
+1126 PACRASSSTQYVNERRLDVVNRDYGME

-1147 FIPTAIIFMV
+1147 FIPTAVILVV
-1157 VLGLYVYFAKLQG
+1157 VLGIYVYVSKLQG
-1170 KSIRMPTSSLPYD
+1170 KSIRMPTSSPPYD

-1190 FDNPVY
+1190 FDNPIY

>member
-1 MPLFKAWRLPACLS
+1 M
-15 PSLCL
+15 
-20 SRSLSLPPS
+20 
-29 GDGSPKRLGL
+29 
-39 GTAPALFP
+39 
-47 SFPCQIPSRKHFICG
+47 
-62 SGKAY
+62 
-67 VESESAVWKA
+67 
-77 AADVFNP
+77 
-84 DNTDTERRDR
+84 ER
-94 DVTVSL
+94 
-100 VLCSEMY
+100 E
-107 CSKVPEDLVYNLEAL
+107 
-122 TSTAI
+122 
-127 FKISNMVVCT
+127 
-137 YTVSTKQHRASIL
+137 
-150 EGYHC
+150 
-155 PTKHIHLRQTAN
+155 
-167 SAFDATRKQETFLQN
+167 FL
-182 LLIQSGSA
+182 
-190 DDALM
+190 
-195 GHGCFGEKIEEGSSW
+195 
-210 QGEVGVS
+210 
-217 VYQAAQ
+217 
-223 STVLVLYNM
+223 
-232 SDYKGADKWS
+232 
-242 SWSGPRESNGINKR
+242 
-256 TLDPDRDLFTHSSTQ
+256 THSPTH
-271 DTESEVHL
+271 DKETEVHL
-279 VTTASPLN
+279 VTTVSPIN
-287 SPNHRPVLKGL
+287 IPNHQPVLKGL

-318 DGSVAAYPTMPGSL
+318 DGSVAAYPTMPGSV
-332 SASDAGDPVTQLVP
+332 SALDGADPATQLVP

-351 AFSDVATTATAAA
+351 AFSDIATTATLAA

-376 RPSMFFPEKKSSK
+376 RPPMSLPQKKPGGAEK
-389 DKTTGVDKVEPT
+389 VAPT
-401 TDSLTTQVTPN
+401 TVTLTTQVTPN
-412 NRGSVTES
+412 NRGSGRD
-420 NPVASTSSQRNWPR
+420 NKPVASLLSQRSQPQ
-434 SAFPVEATLAP
+434 SHSPFPVGATLAP
-445 SSVRMEKGEA
+445 LSLRMEKGDA
-455 KETILKNNQVGGTT
+455 KEAPVKFKTGPNQPRPNLTELSRGEWVTT
-469 MTSTSVITTTTI
+469 TSTAVITTTTI
-481 TTMQTS
+481 TLRQTS
-487 ESCSLNFT
+487 ESCGLNFT
-495 DPVGNIEIL
+495 KPEGNIEIL
-504 QQSDSGAECNYLVTV
+504 QQLDSGVECSYLVTV
-519 YLGYGIEVQVLNVSV
+519 YLGYGIEVQVSIIV
-534 LEGEQVTVEDTGGRE
+534 LDGEQVTVEDMGGQE

-579 QQHNSGFLLLHYRAF
+579 QQANSGFLQLHYKAF

-610 VTHLHAGGEAYFHC
+610 VTHLHAGGEAYFRC
-624 FTGYR
+624 FTGYK
-629 LQGPKILTCRNATT
+629 LQGPKMLICRNATT
-643 PYWSGKEPRCV
+643 PYWSGKEPQCAV
-654 ASCGGMIKNATYG
+654 SCGGMIKNATYG

-682 TCHWVLEAPE
+682 TCHWVLEVPE

-701 KVALAEDDDRLLI
+701 KVALAEDDDRLMI

-738 VLSTGRYLFVEFTTD
+738 VLSTGRYLFIEFTTD
-753 GTMTST
+753 ATVTST
-759 AFAKGMCYEPFV
+759 GAAIRYEAFAKGMCYEPFV
-771 KYGNFSSSDSTYSV
+771 KYGNFSSSDSTYGV

-806 ECMDAQN
+806 ECVDTQN

-862 KRIMLDIQMLHVGK
+862 RRIMLDIQVLHIGK

-900 PHFKLYTSMADV
+900 QRFKLYTSMADV

-927 NNGFVVHFF
+927 NNGFMVHFF

-990 SWSGDV
+990 SWSSDV
-996 PRCEEVMTCQDPGNV
+996 PRCEEVMACHDPGNV

-1035 GYILSGSSLLT
+1035 GYILSGNGLLT

-1052 ATPKWSE
+1052 ANPKWSE

-1126 PACRVVNMDYSME
+1126 PACKGKQHCSYLFVSVLPVVNGAYATE

-1147 FIPTAIIFMV
+1147 FIPTAIIFV
-1157 VLGLYVYFAKLQG
+1157 GVLGIYVYFSKIQG
-1170 KSIRMPTSSLPYD
+1170 KSFRMPTSSPPYD

-1190 FDNPVY
+1190 FDNPIY
-1196 ESGVSTDVMSMQD
+1196 ESGVSADVMSMQD

>member
-1 MPLFKAWRLPACLS
+1 M
-15 PSLCL
+15 
-20 SRSLSLPPS
+20 
-29 GDGSPKRLGL
+29 
-39 GTAPALFP
+39 
-47 SFPCQIPSRKHFICG
+47 
-62 SGKAY
+62 
-67 VESESAVWKA
+67 
-77 AADVFNP
+77 
-84 DNTDTERRDR
+84 
-94 DVTVSL
+94 
-100 VLCSEMY
+100 
-107 CSKVPEDLVYNLEAL
+107 
-122 TSTAI
+122 
-127 FKISNMVVCT
+127 
-137 YTVSTKQHRASIL
+137 
-150 EGYHC
+150 
-155 PTKHIHLRQTAN
+155 
-167 SAFDATRKQETFLQN
+167 
-182 LLIQSGSA
+182 
-190 DDALM
+190 
-195 GHGCFGEKIEEGSSW
+195 
-210 QGEVGVS
+210 
-217 VYQAAQ
+217 
-223 STVLVLYNM
+223 
-232 SDYKGADKWS
+232 
-242 SWSGPRESNGINKR
+242 
-256 TLDPDRDLFTHSSTQ
+256 DPDRDSSTM
-271 DTESEVHL
+271 DRESEVHA
-279 VTTASPLN
+279 VTTVSPMN
-287 SPNHRPVLKGL
+287 VPNHQPVLKGL

-318 DGSVAAYPTMPGSL
+318 DGSVAAYSTMPGSV
-332 SASDAGDPVTQLVP
+332 SASDAKDPVTQLVP

-351 AFSDVATTATAAA
+351 AFSDIASTATVAA

-376 RPSMFFPEKKSSK
+376 RPPMSLPQKKISK
-389 DKTTGVDKVEPT
+389 ERTRGEDKVEPT

-412 NRGSVTES
+412 NRGSVSEN
-420 NPVASTSSQRNWPR
+420 NPVASLSSQRSRPQSW
-434 SAFPVEATLAP
+434 SAFPAEGTLAP
-445 SSVRMEKGEA
+445 SSMRVEKGDA
-455 KETILKNNQVGGTT
+455 RETAVKNKTSPDHPLLNPTSASREEGTT
-469 MTSTSVITTTTI
+469 MTSTTVTTTTTI
-481 TTMQTS
+481 TTVQTA
-487 ESCSLNFT
+487 EPCSLNFT
-495 DPVGNIEIL
+495 DPEGNIEIL
-504 QQSDSGAECNYLVTV
+504 QQLDSGVECNYLVTV

-579 QQHNSGFLLLHYRAF
+579 QQHNSGFVLLHYQAF

-610 VTHLHAGGEAYFHC
+610 VTHLHAGGEAFFRC
-624 FTGYR
+624 FTGYK
-629 LQGPKILTCRNATT
+629 LQGPKMLTCRNATT

-738 VLSTGRYLFVEFTTD
+738 VLSTGRYLFIEFTTD

-759 AFAKGMCYEPFV
+759 GAAIRYEAFAKGMCYEPFV
-771 KYGNFSSSDSTYSV
+771 KYGNFSSSDSTYGV

-806 ECMDAQN
+806 ECVDAQN

-862 KRIMLDIQMLHVGK
+862 KRIMLDIQVLHVGK

-972 YPGYEL
+972 YPGFEL

-990 SWSGDV
+990 TWSGDSHNS
-996 PRCEEVMTCQDPGNV
+996 ETHMDT
-1011 EHSRKVITGSR
+1011 H
-1022 FAVGSTV
+1022 
-1029 QFICNK
+1029 
-1035 GYILSGSSLLT
+1035 
-1046 CYNRDS
+1046 
-1052 ATPKWSE
+1052 TP
-1059 RLPKCVPEKYEPCRN
+1059 LN

-1083 SSEKAFYQAGETLT
+1083 SSEKAFYQAGEMLT
-1097 FSCHSGYELQGEATI
+1097 FSCHSGYELQGDATI

-1126 PACRVVNMDYSME
+1126 PACRGELCSHTVASFS

-1147 FIPTAIIFMV
+1147 FIPTAIILVV
-1157 VLGLYVYFAKLQG
+1157 VLGIYVYFAKLQG
-1170 KSIRMPTSSLPYD
+1170 KSIRMPTSSPPYD

-1196 ESGVSTDVMSMQD
+1196 ECGVST
-1209 VDSQNT
+1209 QNHWIERI
-1215 SVLS
+1215 

>member
-1 MPLFKAWRLPACLS
+1 MAQWCLMLHCKEVLAVNMWSSAQLTRPKGEPNPLQEPSVSPTRLSIILTAVLN
-15 PSLCL
+15 
-20 SRSLSLPPS
+20 
-29 GDGSPKRLGL
+29 LGFFCRQL
-39 GTAPALFP
+39 
-47 SFPCQIPSRKHFICG
+47 Q
-62 SGKAY
+62 
-67 VESESAVWKA
+67 A
-77 AADVFNP
+77 AANSFTCPKEIN
-84 DNTDTERRDR
+84 
-94 DVTVSL
+94 
-100 VLCSEMY
+100 
-107 CSKVPEDLVYNLEAL
+107 
-122 TSTAI
+122 
-127 FKISNMVVCT
+127 
-137 YTVSTKQHRASIL
+137 SI
-150 EGYHC
+150 
-155 PTKHIHLRQTAN
+155 T
-167 SAFDATRKQETFLQN
+167 
-182 LLIQSGSA
+182 
-190 DDALM
+190 
-195 GHGCFGEKIEEGSSW
+195 
-210 QGEVGVS
+210 
-217 VYQAAQ
+217 
-223 STVLVLYNM
+223 
-232 SDYKGADKWS
+232 
-242 SWSGPRESNGINKR
+242 KR
-256 TLDPDRDLFTHSSTQ
+256 TLDPDRDSSTL
-271 DTESEVHL
+271 DRESEVHA
-279 VTTASPLN
+279 VTTVSPVN
-287 SPNHRPVLKGL
+287 IPNHQPVFKGL

-305 TRDFQGDQHFFRR
+305 TRDFQGDEHFFRR
-318 DGSVAAYPTMPGSL
+318 DGSVAAYSTMPGSV
-332 SASDAGDPVTQLVP
+332 SALDAGHPITQLVP

-351 AFSDVATTATAAA
+351 AFSDIATTATAAA
-364 TSPLT
+364 TTPLT
-369 TFSPTTP
+369 TFFPTTP
-376 RPSMFFPEKKSSK
+376 RPPMSLPQKKLPKEKTKL
-389 DKTTGVDKVEPT
+389 EPT

-412 NRGSVTES
+412 NRGSLIE
-420 NPVASTSSQRNWPR
+420 NDPVASSQRSQSSF
-434 SAFPVEATLAP
+434 SAFPAEATPGP
-445 SSVRMEKGEA
+445 SSMRMEKEEA
-455 KETILKNNQVGGTT
+455 RDTTGKNK
-469 MTSTSVITTTTI
+469 TSPDHPLRNPTSVLR
-481 TTMQTS
+481 
-487 ESCSLNFT
+487 EEPCSLNFT
-495 DPVGNIEIL
+495 DPEANIEIL
-504 QQSDSGAECNYLVTV
+504 QQLDSGVECNYLVTV

-579 QQHNSGFLLLHYRAF
+579 QQHNSGFVLLHYQAF

-610 VTHLHAGGEAYFHC
+610 VTHLHAGGEAFFSC
-624 FTGYR
+624 FTGYK
-629 LQGPKILTCRNATT
+629 LQGPKMLTCRNATV

-692 GHRLHIHFE
+692 GQRLHIHFE

-753 GTMTST
+753 GTLTST

-806 ECMDAQN
+806 ECVDAQN

-862 KRIMLDIQMLHVGK
+862 KRIMLDIQVLHVGK

-972 YPGYEL
+972 YPGFEL

-990 SWSGDV
+990 TWSGDV

-1011 EHSRKVITGSR
+1011 EHSQKMLTGNR
-1022 FAVGSTV
+1022 FTVGSTV
-1029 QFICNK
+1029 RFICNK
-1035 GYILSGSSLLT
+1035 GYVLSGNSLLT

-1083 SSEKAFYQAGETLT
+1083 SSEKAFYQAGEMLT

-1126 PACRVVNMDYSME
+1126 PSCRVSSAQYVNERRLDVVNMDYGME

-1147 FIPTAIIFMV
+1147 FIPTAIILVV
-1157 VLGLYVYFAKLQG
+1157 VLGIYVYFSKLQG
-1170 KSIRMPTSSLPYD
+1170 KSIRMPTSSPPYD

>member
-1 MPLFKAWRLPACLS
+1 MCARQGCQLKTLF
-15 PSLCL
+15 
-20 SRSLSLPPS
+20 
-29 GDGSPKRLGL
+29 G
-39 GTAPALFP
+39 
-47 SFPCQIPSRKHFICG
+47 
-62 SGKAY
+62 
-67 VESESAVWKA
+67 
-77 AADVFNP
+77 
-84 DNTDTERRDR
+84 
-94 DVTVSL
+94 
-100 VLCSEMY
+100 
-107 CSKVPEDLVYNLEAL
+107 
-122 TSTAI
+122 
-127 FKISNMVVCT
+127 
-137 YTVSTKQHRASIL
+137 
-150 EGYHC
+150 
-155 PTKHIHLRQTAN
+155 
-167 SAFDATRKQETFLQN
+167 
-182 LLIQSGSA
+182 
-190 DDALM
+190 
-195 GHGCFGEKIEEGSSW
+195 
-210 QGEVGVS
+210 
-217 VYQAAQ
+217 
-223 STVLVLYNM
+223 VLVLASAAVVKIHGQAPMEIY
-232 SDYKGADKWS
+232 
-242 SWSGPRESNGINKR
+242 GISKR
-256 TLDPDRDLFTHSSTQ
+256 TLDPDRDSPTQ
-271 DTESEVHL
+271 NTESEVHS
-279 VTTASPLN
+279 VTTPSPMNVLN
-287 SPNHRPVLKGL
+287 HQPVLKGL
-298 LLHEHLL
+298 LLPGQLL
-305 TRDFQGDQHFFRR
+305 IRDFQGDQHFFRS
-318 DGSVAAYPTMPGSL
+318 DGSVAAYSTLPGSD
-332 SASDAGDPVTQLVP
+332 SDPVTQVVP

-351 AFSDVATTATAAA
+351 AFSDIATTSTVAA

-376 RPSMFFPEKKSSK
+376 RPWLMSLPQKKSSK
-389 DKTTGVDKVEPT
+389 TTWADKVERT
-401 TDSLTTQVTPN
+401 TDSLTTHVTAI
-412 NRGSVTES
+412 NRGSVTD
-420 NPVASTSSQRNWPR
+420 NPAASSSRQRPQ
-434 SAFPVEATLAP
+434 SSPVEATMAP
-445 SSVRMEKGEA
+445 SSMRMEKGEA
-455 KETILKNNQVGGTT
+455 RVTALKDKLRPDLPPPNLTTREEGPATTI
-469 MTSTSVITTTTI
+469 ITTI
-481 TTMQTS
+481 TTMQTA
-487 ESCSLNFT
+487 EPCSLNFT
-495 DPVGNIEIL
+495 DPEGNIEIL
-504 QQSDSGAECNYLVTV
+504 QQLDSGVECNYLVTV

-534 LEGEQVTVEDTGGRE
+534 LEGEQVIVEDTGGRE

-569 NQISIRFRSD
+569 NQISIRFRGD
-579 QQHNSGFLLLHYRAF
+579 KQRNSMLLLLHYQAF

-610 VTHLHAGGEAYFHC
+610 VTHLHAGGEAFFSC
-624 FTGYR
+624 FTGYK
-629 LQGPKILTCRNATT
+629 LQGPKMLTCRNATT

-692 GHRLHIHFE
+692 GQRLHIHFE

-723 PVYDSYEVEY
+723 PVYDSYKVEY

-738 VLSTGRYLFVEFTTD
+738 VLSTGRYLFIEFTTD
-753 GTMTST
+753 GTLTST
-759 AFAKGMCYEPFV
+759 GAAVRYEAFAKGMCYEPFV
-771 KYGNFSSSDSTYSV
+771 KYGNFSGSDSAYGLGT
-785 GAVVEFSCDPGYTL
+785 VVEFSCDPGYTL

-806 ECMDAQN
+806 ECVDAQN

-862 KRIMLDIQMLHVGK
+862 KRIMLDIQVLHIGK

-889 ANILGQYSGTR
+889 ANILGQYSGTK

-936 EVPRN
+936 EVARN

-972 YPGYEL
+972 YPGFEL

-990 SWSGDV
+990 TWSGDV
-996 PRCEEVMTCQDPGNV
+996 PKCQEVLTCQDPGNV
-1011 EHSRKVITGSR
+1011 EHSHKVIAGNR
-1022 FAVGSTV
+1022 FIVGSTV
-1029 QFICNK
+1029 QFVCNK

-1052 ATPKWSE
+1052 ATPKWNE
-1059 RLPKCVPEKYEPCRN
+1059 RLPKCTPEKYEPCRN
-1074 PGAASTSVQ
+1074 PGAASTSEQ
-1083 SSEKAFYQAGETLT
+1083 SSEKAFYQAGETLS
-1097 FSCHSGYELQGEATI
+1097 FSCHSGYELQGHGSI

-1126 PACRVVNMDYSME
+1126 PACRASTEFVNERRLDVVNMDYSMD

-1147 FIPTAIIFMV
+1147 FIPTAIILVV
-1157 VLGLYVYFAKLQG
+1157 VLGIYVYFAKIQG
-1170 KSIRMPTSSLPYD
+1170 KTIRMPTSLPPYN